1 MLRRPRLINGT
12 GQLAASET
20 EIATSTGQR
29 TPFRCGREPRAKIL
43 MGETEDLSR
52 ADARARD
59 YQSLKEAAYDKLNEN
74 ENENEMRIAAS
85 NH

>member
-1 MLRRPRLINGT
+1 
-12 GQLAASET
+12 
-20 EIATSTGQR
+20 
-29 TPFRCGREPRAKIL
+29 